1 MMRYV
6 FSAMVVLAL
15 AACQPKVPDS
25 GVGFDGYSEYAKKR
39 AARDAQLEGNQIGR
53 GGVVSDEISQAG
65 TQRVK
70 QTHTSTAAI
79 SDEQDF
85 NAVSGRETIES
96 DKERLARQRAQYVV
110 IEPTA
115 VPTGSNAQGAAL
127 VKYAL
132 STRNK
137 RGQAIYKRSNA
148 GMSAQRYRRNCAKYP
163 SPDRAQTAFLNSGG
177 PARDSKGLDPDGD
190 GFACEW
196 DPQPF
201 RNARKAASIRAVP
214 PENG

>member
-1 MMRYV
+1 MRFGV
-6 FSAMVVLAL
+6 SAMMVLAL
-15 AACQPKVPDS
+15 AACQPAVPDS
-25 GVGFDGYSEYAKKR
+25 GVGFDGYSDYAKKR
-39 AARDAQLEGNQIGR
+39 AARDAALEGNQIGR
-53 GGVVSDEISQAG
+53 SGVVSDESGHKAHQA
-65 TQRVK
+65 RN
-70 QTHTSTAAI
+70 TAAI

-110 IEPTA
+110 IAPTA
-115 VPTGSNAQGAAL
+115 VPTGSNAQGVVL

-132 STRNK
+132 STTNK
-137 RGQAIYKRSNA
+137 RGEAIYSRSK
-148 GMSAQRYRRNCAKYP
+148 SAFSKSRYRRNCAKYP

-177 PARDSKGLDPDGD
+177 PAKDSKGLDPDGD
-190 GFACEW
+190 GFACDW

-201 RNARKAASIRAVP
+201 RNARKAVPVPVVP